1 MGEAGSPVTVV
12 SLPAEDGPRN
22 EARPQAGLEGDVKKV
37 LTADS
42 VGVTHQRVVPGGGQQ
57 TGSSRRS

>member
-1 MGEAGSPVTVV
+1 
-12 SLPAEDGPRN
+12 LPAEDGPRN

-57 TGSSRRS
+57 TGSRRRS